1 MQGLQNWDD
10 LELCAHELA
19 QLNNKS
25 IWMDKYDNA
34 EEIISTNP
42 ITNCIGIEHYNIGCE
57 FHIKLQ
63 SFFLSLSTIPCIIP
77 KKIKLIPNVKFYS
90 QFRKLNKEQCAIYD
104 DYMYRK
110 RMYPN
115 QPIHF
120 FFTRG
125 TNTSKTFTLLTQGLL
140 KHYNKQLCYDPLKQK
155 TILMAYISKKTINI
169 DGITIHLIEPSIKL

>member
-1 MQGLQNWDD
+1 MYVQSIFKFQKHMQGLQNWDD

-63 SFFLSLSTIPCIIP
+63 SFFLSLINYSMYNT
-77 KKIKLIPNVKFYS
+77 KK
-90 QFRKLNKEQCAIYD
+90 NKIDSKCKILF
-104 DYMYRK
+104 
-110 RMYPN
+110 
-115 QPIHF
+115 PI
-120 FFTRG
+120 
-125 TNTSKTFTLLTQGLL
+125 S
-140 KHYNKQLCYDPLKQK
+140 
-155 TILMAYISKKTINI
+155 
-169 DGITIHLIEPSIKL
+169 